1 VTVRRISSGTLVD
14 TPLVT
19 TAETVVATVTG
30 VSTGQAGQFVDLT
43 GDFNITLGTNT
54 TAVTVR
60 VRRDSLTGTLVGEAT
75 PEAISTAAGS
85 AERHHVFFQ
94 DANAGEFLGRTYVLT
109 VQQTGASANGNV
121 TDAGLACE
129 IYP

>member
-43 GDFNITLGTNT
+43 GDFNVTLGTNT

-60 VRRDSLTGTLVGEAT
+60 VRRDSLRQSLLPRGPRSDTMCSSRTRTLASSSGV
-75 PEAISTAAGS
+75 
-85 AERHHVFFQ
+85 
-94 DANAGEFLGRTYVLT
+94 RT
-109 VQQTGASANGNV
+109 S
-121 TDAGLACE
+121 
-129 IYP
+129 